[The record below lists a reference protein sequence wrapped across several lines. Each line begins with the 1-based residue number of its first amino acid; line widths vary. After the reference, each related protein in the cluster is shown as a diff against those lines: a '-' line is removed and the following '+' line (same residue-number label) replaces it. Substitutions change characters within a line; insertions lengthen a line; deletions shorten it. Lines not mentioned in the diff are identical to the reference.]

1 MYGVPLTGE
10 ALKGTRSHW
19 MARGACNNEFHRM
32 RWLAIA
38 FWWVCIPAGAW
49 SQETPLADLEEGFRQ
64 QEARIQELEQ
74 GQGSAS
80 PASQNAEANLE
91 ERLQQL
97 EMRLLQVEDSAGQL
111 RSDLESSFLESPST
125 ESLRSSTGRVHLDY
139 WGFPGDS
146 PAANLLENG
155 NPSSSVE
162 DRFELRRIRF
172 GIRGQVPPKNVSYQ
186 LDLEFSG
193 IEQIGI
199 RDAWIGLDDH
209 FLFRTV
215 RFGNQKR
222 PYGLDQLNSSNFMV
236 FMERPL
242 ILEAVDDPNRRLG
255 IQSFGSTDD
264 KRLNWRYGVFNLV
277 TIEELGVIESNRYQG
292 ELAGRLATTAW
303 YQNEGRDYLHL
314 GIATSFGFPG
324 GGISETT
331 ADYRTRPEARTGSV
345 WYNTGRIGGTQAT
358 QLLAGEIV
366 FNRGAFQTGAE
377 YVNSWVQ
384 RETDAGPNVRFH
396 GGYGYASYFLT
407 GEYLPWNRDLGIL
420 GRVEPLHNFSGDRR
434 GGCRGWGAW
443 QIAARLSMADL
454 NESDI
459 HGGRGKSATFALNWY
474 WNSHTRMQFNYIVG
488 SIHDRAYPAP
498 SDAQAS
504 GDYQIIGTRLMID
517 Y

>member
-1 MYGVPLTGE
+1 
-10 ALKGTRSHW
+10 
-19 MARGACNNEFHRM
+19 MARGAGNNEFHRI
-32 RWLAIA
+32 RWLVIA
-38 FWWVCIPAGAW
+38 LWWGCIPAGAL
-49 SQETPLADLEEGFRQ
+49 SQETALTELEEGLRQ

-74 GQGSAS
+74 DQQSAS
-80 PASQNAEANLE
+80 PVSQNAAANLE

-155 NPSSSVE
+155 DTHSSVE

-209 FLFRTV
+209 FFFRTV
-215 RFGNQKR
+215 RIGNQKR

-242 ILEAVDDPNRRLG
+242 ILEAIDDPNRRLG
-255 IQSFGSTDD
+255 IQSYGASDD
-264 KRLNWRYGVFNLV
+264 KRYNWRYGVFNLV

-292 ELAGRLATTAW
+292 EFAGRLATTAW
-303 YQNEGRDYLHL
+303 YENRGQDYLHL
-314 GIATSFGFPG
+314 GVATSFGFPG

-331 ADYRTRPEARTGSV
+331 ADYRSRPEARTGRT
-345 WYNTGRIGGTQAT
+345 WYNTESIGGTQAT

-377 YVNSWVQ
+377 YINSWLQ
-384 RETDAGPNVRFH
+384 RDTEAGPNVRFH
-396 GGYGYASYFLT
+396 GGYWYASYFLT

-420 GRVEPLHNFSGDRR
+420 GRVEPHRDFSGDRNR
-434 GGCRGWGAW
+434 GVRGWGAW
-443 QIAARLSMADL
+443 QIAARFSMADL

-474 WNSHTRMQFNYIVG
+474 WNSHTRMQVNYIVG
-488 SIHDRAYPAP
+488 GIHNRAYPG
-498 SDAQAS
+498 QADPRVS